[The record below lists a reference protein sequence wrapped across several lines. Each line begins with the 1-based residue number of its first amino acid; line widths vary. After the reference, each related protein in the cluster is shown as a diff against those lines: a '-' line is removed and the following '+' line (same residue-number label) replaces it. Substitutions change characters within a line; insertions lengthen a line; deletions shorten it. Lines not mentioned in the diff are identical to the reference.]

1 MKLVI
6 ATQNEGKLSEFR
18 LALNR
23 FKIEIVSAKEVGIE
37 RLPEENGSSYE
48 ENALM
53 KAAYTTMKSKLP
65 CLADDSGLEV
75 AILGGAPGIHSARY
89 GGKMTDGERMAHLL
103 DQLKFT
109 PNDKRDAKFVCSLVF
124 TTPRGL
130 VQGFSGECPG
140 QILYGPR
147 GQDGFGYDPIF
158 YSTDLAKSF
167 GEASEIEKLRISHR
181 GRAIAQF
188 INWLRNPQK
197 PSTTPKEPHAVSI
210 KSN

>member
-6 ATQNEGKLSEFR
+6 ATQNSGKVAEFK
-18 LALNR
+18 LALSR
-23 FKIEIVSAKEVGIE
+23 FKIEIVSAKDVGID
-37 RLPEENGSSYE
+37 RLPDENGTSYE

-53 KAAYTTMKSKLP
+53 KAAYTTMKCKLP

-75 AILGGAPGIHSARY
+75 AILGGVPGIHSARY
-89 GGKMTDGERMAHLL
+89 GGKMNDGERMAYLL

-130 VQGFSGECPG
+130 VQGFWGECCG

-147 GQDGFGYDPIF
+147 GHDGFGYDPIF
-158 YSTDLAKSF
+158 YSPEISKTFA
-167 GEASEIEKLRISHR
+167 EASDIEKLHISHR
-181 GRAIAQF
+181 GRALAQF
-188 INWLRNPQK
+188 INWLRNPQQ
-197 PSTTPKEPHAVSI
+197 PSKTPTEPHAVTIRS
-210 KSN
+210 S